1 MEMAT
6 HMGMDWGWD
15 LTPLPGIV
23 HPAHQQTSVWLKD
36 GTVSCMC
43 PCGFVVSRLL
53 QYAQLMDLRT
63 SSAMQHGPI
72 RQLFVILVIM

>member
-36 GTVSCMC
+36 GTVSCAC
-43 PCGFVVSRLL
+43 
-53 QYAQLMDLRT
+53 DLV
-63 SSAMQHGPI
+63 A
-72 RQLFVILVIM
+72 L

>member
-1 MEMAT
+1 MANPVSWDLVSDLLVVVVFFRTLSARLSMEMAT

-36 GTVSCMC
+36 GTVSCAC
-43 PCGFVVSRLL
+43 
-53 QYAQLMDLRT
+53 DLV
-63 SSAMQHGPI
+63 A
-72 RQLFVILVIM
+72 L